1 MSGLFITFEGTDG
14 SGLSTQTERLAAW
27 FRAAGCPVHATKEP
41 SSGPAGALLRLA
53 LAHRLGRGAADGESG
68 GGRESGE
75 GGFWPLDETTMALL
89 FAADRT
95 DHLAAEVAPR
105 LAGGTSVV
113 CDRYTLS
120 TYAFQGVALD
130 LAWLRGLN
138 ARARVPDLT
147 VFLDVPVA
155 VSVERMRARGVVER
169 YERAETLARVR
180 EAFLR
185 LIPLLR
191 AEGQRIAVVD
201 GALPPDAV
209 HDAIVAEVR
218 RVLGAEPPPY
228 SFTP

>member
-27 FRAAGCPVHATKEP
+27 FRAAGRPVHATKEP
-41 SSGPAGALLRLA
+41 SGGPAGALLRLA
-53 LAHRLGRGAADGESG
+53 LAHRLGRGAADGEIG
-68 GGRESGE
+68 GGRE

-89 FAADRT
+89 FAADRA

-105 LAGGTSVV
+105 LEGGTSVV

-120 TYAFQGVALD
+120 TYAFQGVTLD

-155 VSVERMRARGVVER
+155 VSVERMRARGAVER
-169 YERAETLARVR
+169 YEQADTLARVR

-209 HDAIVAEVR
+209 HAAVVAEVR
-218 RVLGAEPPPY
+218 RGLGG
-228 SFTP
+228 